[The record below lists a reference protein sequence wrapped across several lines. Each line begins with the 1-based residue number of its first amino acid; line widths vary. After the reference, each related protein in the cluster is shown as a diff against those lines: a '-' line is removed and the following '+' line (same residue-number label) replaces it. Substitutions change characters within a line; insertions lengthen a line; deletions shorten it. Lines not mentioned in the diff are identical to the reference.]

1 MAGWVQSK
9 NTGVRIL
16 LGVIL
21 GVISLG
27 MLLYLV
33 PQGNPSGSAPDT
45 LAQVGDE
52 AVSVLDVRQQ
62 LQKIESRGQFPRA
75 LEPLYAQQILG
86 QLIFKRELELEAKR
100 LGIRVTDEERA
111 DRIRQLVPTAYNG
124 DTFVGMERYSTEVQ
138 FRFQMGVSE
147 FEELVREGLLEE
159 KFRRLVTDG
168 ITVTR
173 EEVRQ
178 EFKRRNEKIKLDY
191 ALIKPQDLESKVA
204 LSDAEVAAL
213 VL

>member
-21 GVISLG
+21 GVIALS

-45 LAQVGDE
+45 LAQVGDQ

-62 LQKIESRGQFPRA
+62 LQKIESRGQLPRA

-86 QLIFKRELELEAKR
+86 QLIFHTELELEPKR
-100 LGIRVTDEERA
+100 LGIPVT
-111 DRIRQLVPTAYNG
+111 
-124 DTFVGMERYSTEVQ
+124 MENPANP
-138 FRFQMGVSE
+138 
-147 FEELVREGLLEE
+147 
-159 KFRRLVTDG
+159 
-168 ITVTR
+168 I
-173 EEVRQ
+173 
-178 EFKRRNEKIKLDY
+178 
-191 ALIKPQDLESKVA
+191 P
-204 LSDAEVAAL
+204 
-213 VL
+213 

>member
-21 GVISLG
+21 GVIAIS

-45 LAQVGDE
+45 LAQVGDQ

-62 LQKIESRGQFPRA
+62 LQKIESRGQLPRA

-86 QLIFKRELELEAKR
+86 QLIFQRELELEAKR

-138 FRFQMGVSE
+138 FRLTCRHCTPWEPAAGC
-147 FEELVREGLLEE
+147 G
-159 KFRRLVTDG
+159 RR
-168 ITVTR
+168 
-173 EEVRQ
+173 
-178 EFKRRNEKIKLDY
+178 
-191 ALIKPQDLESKVA
+191 ALH
-204 LSDAEVAAL
+204 
-213 VL
+213 